1 MEHPVRHSGSREPCR
16 IPYGHTGSRIVTQD
30 PVSSF
35 RVSYRRTGSRI
46 VTQDPAWSSRIPYG
60 HAGSRTVIQDPGR
73 SCRIRYGHKGIRH
86 GHKGSGKILP
96 DPLCHTGFLD
106 MGKEEIPPPTWAP
119 LPSSARNG
127 LSERRRSGSIDR
139 VLVESM

>member
-106 MGKEEIPPPTWAP
+106 MGAEVFSVNVEFV
-119 LPSSARNG
+119 
-127 LSERRRSGSIDR
+127 ERFSGRKGRTVKRLTRQDSFHS
-139 VLVESM
+139 V